1 MSIPTPRLSPTHQ
14 FELDDKFRL
23 ANCFS
28 FSSRLLCLRHKP
40 QQFEGNL
47 SVRGSKGFA
56 LKECRPEISPTR
68 WFQKVC
74 FFIEELWKFEN
85 RCLWELHVFKSL
97 TPQDFNAQVHIDM
110 ILRAQPTP
118 TITILSNW
126 LFVNHDS
133 LHQDYAEQA
142 RITN

>member
-1 MSIPTPRLSPTHQ
+1 M
-14 FELDDKFRL
+14 
-23 ANCFS
+23 
-28 FSSRLLCLRHKP
+28 
-40 QQFEGNL
+40 
-47 SVRGSKGFA
+47 RGSKGFA
-56 LKECRPEISPTR
+56 LKECWPEIGPTR
-68 WFQKVC
+68 SFWKVC

-97 TPQDFNAQVHIDM
+97 TPQDFNVQVHIDM

-126 LFVNHDS
+126 LFVNQDS